1 MRVPLANWRIRLWR
15 WLGWGL
21 VLTSLL
27 FTVTSFA
34 GPWNWFADLFAHF
47 RPQYL
52 VALSLGTLLLLW
64 RRRWLPGS
72 AAFVGALLNA
82 SMLMPQPPL
91 PALELERGN
100 LTIRCVSLNVLQGNS
115 SYDKV
120 EGFLRTSEADVVVLQ
135 EVTPKWRPVLQ
146 RLRDVFPHQLDHA
159 RKDSKGAA
167 LLSRFAGGNFRF
179 EPFPGDRQIG
189 ALVGDLST
197 PAGPVTVYGIHSHK
211 PTSPRHARG
220 QREYFEWLARFSAES
235 GGPAIVAGDF
245 NSTPWS
251 SGFRAFTD
259 HSAFSNTSR
268 GVVFDATWCAGL
280 PVQLVIDHAFVSPHW
295 RLRSRQIG
303 PAVGSDHRPL
313 IVDLALSPSS

>member
-1 MRVPLANWRIRLWR
+1 VRVPWANGRFRLWQ
-15 WLGWGL
+15 WFGWSL

-27 FTVTSFA
+27 FTAISFA
-34 GPWNWFADLFAHF
+34 GPSNWFADLFAHF

-52 VALSLGTLLLLW
+52 VALSLGALLLLGG
-64 RRRWLPGS
+64 RRWLPGS

-82 SMLMPQPPL
+82 TLLMPRTSPSPPVDVE
-91 PALELERGN
+91 PGSF
-100 LTIRCVSLNVLQGNS
+100 TIRCVSLNVLQGNT
-115 SYDKV
+115 SYAKV
-120 EGFLRTSEADVVVLQ
+120 EAFLREAGADVVLLQ

-167 LLSRFAGGNFRF
+167 LLSRFAGNFRF

-197 PAGPVTVYGIHSHK
+197 PAGPLTIYGIHSHK

-220 QREYFEWLARFSAES
+220 QREYFEWLARLSAEP

-251 SGFRAFTD
+251 YGFRAFTD
-259 HSAFSNTSR
+259 HSAFTNTSR
-268 GVVFDATWCAGL
+268 AVVFDATWCVGL
-280 PVQLVIDHAFVSPHW
+280 PIQLVIDHAFTSPHW
-295 RLRSRQIG
+295 RLRSRKIG